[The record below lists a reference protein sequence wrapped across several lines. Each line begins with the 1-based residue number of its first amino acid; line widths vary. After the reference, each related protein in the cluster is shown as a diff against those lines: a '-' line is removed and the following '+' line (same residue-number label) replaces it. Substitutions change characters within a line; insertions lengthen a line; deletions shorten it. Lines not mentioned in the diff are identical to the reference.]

1 MGCRGLLLNAPDR
14 DRIDCDD
21 VDVAVFS
28 YIFFFL
34 CFSFFCWLNE
44 PKGYFRKRALKWE
57 QPGFWGGVNSG
68 FRHFEYVEGF
78 RGLVRLAN
86 SFCVTFSGVFI
97 TSTSSALSQSIS
109 SIYLSYQGG
118 AIIGAFMI

>member
-1 MGCRGLLLNAPDR
+1 
-14 DRIDCDD
+14 
-21 VDVAVFS
+21 
-28 YIFFFL
+28 
-34 CFSFFCWLNE
+34 
-44 PKGYFRKRALKWE
+44 
-57 QPGFWGGVNSG
+57 
-68 FRHFEYVEGF
+68 VEGF

-118 AIIGAFMI
+118 GDYRGIYDIGFKRGFMGYIGLLLNDPYKIDRMGVCMWISFFTVLLYLFCCFVFGYMNQVYLKRWGI